1 MEWAM
6 MVSKLSFE
14 LRAVICKAASHL
26 TGFKRRLFVAEVAI
40 EYCQASPRQTESML
54 GFNRRAVARG
64 LQELELGKPIRIR
77 PENRGRP
84 RIEQQRPDI
93 VSFTDVVLSDNSQV
107 DPKFQTTLA
116 FTRVTGN
123 ELRESLATSLN
134 VAISSLP
141 VPRSLRRLMNRRGY
155 SLRKVRKTKPL
166 KKIPETNEIFDNIQ
180 AAHLRAATDQS
191 ILRISIDDKAKV
203 KIGDFS
209 RGGFTRRAC
218 DQDAA
223 DHDMGHG
230 EKLVPSG
237 ILEIESGQ
245 LTIGFAMNTST
256 SDAIADNLELWW
268 SERQV
273 LYPHIRTLMID
284 LDNGPEVASRRT
296 QFMKRLVTFADKHNL
311 TIELVYYPPYHSKY
325 NAVERCWGA
334 LEQHWNGSLLNSI
347 STTLNWARSMTWK
360 KINPIVRLLDGIYRR
375 GVKLTKEEFAPISER
390 LQRSQS
396 LGKWSVVITPQ
407 ALPMT

>member
-1 MEWAM
+1 M
-6 MVSKLSFE
+6 MLSQLSFE
-14 LRAVICKAASHL
+14 VRTVIRKAASRL
-26 TGFKRRLFVAEVAI
+26 TGFKRRLFVAVMAI
-40 EYCQASPRQTESML
+40 EYCQASPRQTESIL
-54 GFNRRAVARG
+54 GFNRRTVARG
-64 LQELELGKPIRIR
+64 LQELELGKPIRTL

-84 RIEQQRPDI
+84 RIEQQQPD
-93 VSFTDVVLSDNSQV
+93 VASFTDAVLSENSQV

-123 ELRESLATSLN
+123 ELREALATSLN
-134 VAISSLP
+134 VAVSSLP
-141 VPRSLRRLMNRRGY
+141 VPRSLRRLINRRGY

-166 KKIPETNEIFDNIQ
+166 KKIPETNDIFDNVT
-180 AAHLRAATDQS
+180 AAHQRAATDQS

-209 RGGFTRRAC
+209 RGGFSRRAC
-218 DQDAA
+218 DLDAA
-223 DHDMGHG
+223 DHDMAHC

-237 ILEIESGQ
+237 ILEFESGQ

-268 SERQV
+268 NERKIV
-273 LYPHIRTLMID
+273 YPHIRTLMID

-296 QFMKRLVTFADKHNL
+296 QFMKRLVAFAVKHNL
-311 TIELVYYPPYHSKY
+311 KIELVYYPPYHSKY
-325 NAVERCWGA
+325 NAVERCWGV
-334 LEQHWNGSLLNSI
+334 LEQHWNGTLLTSI

-360 KINPIVRLLDGIYRR
+360 KIHPIVRVLDGIYRR
-375 GVKLTKEEFAPISER
+375 GVKLTKEEFAPISKR

-396 LGKWSVVITPQ
+396 LGKWSVVITPDV
-407 ALPMT
+407 LPMT

>member
-1 MEWAM
+1 
-6 MVSKLSFE
+6 MVSQWSFE
-14 LRAVICKAASHL
+14 VRAVIRKAASRL
-26 TGFKRRLFVAEVAI
+26 TGFKRRLFVAEMAI
-40 EYCQASPRQTESML
+40 EYCQASPRQTESIL
-54 GFNRRAVARG
+54 GFKRRTVARG
-64 LQELELGKPIRIR
+64 LQELELGKPIRTL

-84 RIEQQRPDI
+84 RIEQQQPDV
-93 VSFTDVVLSDNSQV
+93 VSFSDAVLSENSQV

-123 ELRESLATSLN
+123 ELREALATSLN

-141 VPRSLRRLMNRRGY
+141 VPRSLRRLINRRGY

-180 AAHLRAATDQS
+180 AAHQRAATDQS

-203 KIGDFS
+203 KIGEFS

-218 DQDAA
+218 DQNAA

-256 SDAIADNLELWW
+256 SDAIADNLELCWN
-268 SERQV
+268 ERKV

-284 LDNGPEVASRRT
+284 LDNGPKVASRRT
-296 QFMKRLVTFADKHNL
+296 QFMKRLVSFADKHKL
-311 TIELVYYPPYHSKY
+311 AIELVYYPPYHSKY
-325 NAVERCWGA
+325 NAVERCWGV
-334 LEQHWNGSLLNSI
+334 LEQHWNGTLLTSI

-360 KINPIVRLLDGIYRR
+360 KIHPIVRLLDGIYRQYLS
-375 GVKLTKEEFAPISER
+375 K
-390 LQRSQS
+390 RSQADQRRIRVY
-396 LGKWSVVITPQ
+396 LRAFTEVAGTW
-407 ALPMT
+407 

>member
-1 MEWAM
+1 MR
-6 MVSKLSFE
+6 VSEFSSE
-14 LRAVICKAASHL
+14 LRSVIRRAASL
-26 TGFKRRLFVAEVAI
+26 MTGSERRKFLAEMAI
-40 EYCQASPRQTESML
+40 EYCHASPRLTETCL

-64 LQELELGKPIRIR
+64 LQERELGKPIRNL

-93 VSFTDVVLSDNSQV
+93 ASFTDAVLSENSQV

-116 FTRVTGN
+116 FTRVTGT
-123 ELRESLATSLN
+123 ELREALASGLN

-141 VPRSLRRLMNRRGY
+141 VPRSLRRLMNRGGY

-166 KKIPETNEIFDNIQ
+166 KKISQTNDIFDNVK
-180 AAHLRAATDQS
+180 AAHQRAATDQS

-203 KIGDFS
+203 KVGEFS
-209 RGGFTRRAC
+209 RGGYSRRAR
-218 DQDAA
+218 DLDAA
-223 DHDMGHG
+223 DHDLGHC
-230 EKLVPSG
+230 EKLVPTG

-256 SDAIADNLELWW
+256 SDTVADNLELWW
-268 SERQV
+268 NERKV

-296 QFMKRLVTFADKHNL
+296 QFMKRLVALADRHNL
-311 TIELVYYPPYHSKY
+311 KIELVYYPPYHSKY
-325 NAVERCWGA
+325 NAVERCWGV
-334 LEQHWNGSLLNSI
+334 LEQHWNGTLLTSI
-347 STTLNWARSMTWK
+347 STTLTWARSMTWK
-360 KINPIVRLLDGIYRR
+360 KIHPIVRVLDGIYRR
-375 GVKLTKEEFAPISER
+375 GVKLTKAEFTPIAAR

-396 LGKWSVVITPQ
+396 LGKWSVVIWPE
-407 ALPMT
+407 APPMT

>member
-1 MEWAM
+1 M
-6 MVSKLSFE
+6 
-14 LRAVICKAASHL
+14 
-26 TGFKRRLFVAEVAI
+26 
-40 EYCQASPRQTESML
+40 
-54 GFNRRAVARG
+54 
-64 LQELELGKPIRIR
+64 
-77 PENRGRP
+77 
-84 RIEQQRPDI
+84 
-93 VSFTDVVLSDNSQV
+93 
-107 DPKFQTTLA
+107 
-116 FTRVTGN
+116 
-123 ELRESLATSLN
+123 
-134 VAISSLP
+134 
-141 VPRSLRRLMNRRGY
+141 
-155 SLRKVRKTKPL
+155 RKTKPL

-180 AAHLRAATDQS
+180 AAHQRAATDQS

-203 KIGDFS
+203 KIGEFS
-209 RGGFTRRAC
+209 RGGLTRRAC
-218 DQDAA
+218 DQAAA

-268 SERQV
+268 NERKV

-296 QFMKRLVTFADKHNL
+296 QFMKRLVSFADKHKL

-325 NAVERCWGA
+325 NAVERCWGV
-334 LEQHWNGSLLNSI
+334 LEQHWNGTLLTSI

-360 KINPIVRLLDGIYRR
+360 KIHPIVRLLDGIYRR
-375 GVKLTKEEFAPISER
+375 GVKLTKEEFASISER
-390 LQRSQS
+390 LQRSQA
-396 LGKWSVVITPQ
+396 LDKWSVVITPQ